1 MEKVNIYEAKTNLSK
16 LLNGVVKTGEPFL
29 IARNGKTLVK
39 VVAYTEEKPQRKLDF
54 LKGKG
59 TVPDNF
65 DELNCTDIQ
74 DMFEGKYE

>member
-16 LLNGVVKTGEPFL
+16 LLNDVVKTGEPFL

-39 VVAYTEEKPQRKLDF
+39 VVAYTEEKSKRKLDF

-65 DELNCTDIQ
+65 DELNGAEIQ

>member
-16 LLNGVVKTGEPFL
+16 LLNDVVKTGEPFL

-39 VVAYTEEKPQRKLDF
+39 VVAYTEEKPVRKLGF

-65 DELNCTDIQ
+65 DALNSDEIQ
-74 DMFEGKYE
+74 DMFEGKYD